1 MDKNKPQP
9 KAFRITEETSEKF
22 KEIAQTL
29 GANQQQTMAKLIEV
43 YEAEIGRESMPEMRE
58 NIDMFEGYMRVA
70 TSMYM
75 QALETNQNMRTLV
88 RTEYEA
94 QLKSKDKVIE
104 DLQKKMQAAHPRFQA
119 TKAAYDKRDL
129 LEFLIASGAEPKA
142 ANDIA
147 GRIRDQKQEAV
158 FWKAMESR
166 MRSFNVQDI
175 AIQEQIDG
183 TDGKTAAVS
192 WSFKNAGTGADPDA
206 SRETLYFIRQDNGL
220 WYWVS
225 FADYTAFR
233 KENGTIQD
241 SGPELNAEAE
251 DPFGLFSGRDHQ

>member
-1 MDKNKPQP
+1 MKQKKTLKKIWLVPLYLLFVSVFFCGLTCACSQ
-9 KAFRITEETSEKF
+9 EESPGKTAGQE
-22 KEIAQTL
+22 T
-29 GANQQQTMAKLIEV
+29 
-43 YEAEIGRESMPEMRE
+43 RE
-58 NIDMFEGYMRVA
+58 NMPPGKMLEFFLEKISQFDMEPLFP
-70 TSMYM
+70 YM
-75 QALETNQNMRTLV
+75 QG
-88 RTEYEA
+88 
-94 QLKSKDKVIE
+94 
-104 DLQKKMQAAHPRFQA
+104 DLQKKMQAALPRFQA

-192 WSFKNAGTGADPDA
+192 WSFKNAGTGTDPDA